1 MKHATIK
8 DIARNLDLSTST
20 VSRALSDH
28 PDISRETKDRVQA
41 VAREMDYHPNTI
53 AKSLQQKQSMI
64 IGVVVPQVKHYFFAS
79 IMAGITDVAYQAGY
93 TVMICQSNE
102 DVQRE
107 MSNIN
112 VLISHRVAGLLIS
125 VSSTTTN
132 TDQFSRFK
140 KGGIPL
146 VFFDRVCTGV
156 DVSTVVVDDYDGAFH
171 ATEYLI
177 GKGHKCIGH
186 LGGPETL
193 SIANLRYEGYRD
205 ALEKNGMSFCG
216 EWVVRGGLNEEDGT
230 DSATRLLEKAQAKPD
245 ALFCVNDPVAMGA
258 MIALKKK
265 GYRIPDDIAVVGF
278 TDNPMAEIMEPPLTT
293 VRQPAYEIGKTAAEL
308 LLNQIRDTSHR
319 AQPVHK
325 VLKTELIIRKSA

>member
-8 DIARNLDLSTST
+8 DIALKLDLSTST

-28 PDISRETKDRVQA
+28 PDISRETKDKVQV

-79 IMAGITDVAYQAGY
+79 IMAGISDVAYQAGY

-107 MSNIN
+107 ISNID

-132 TDQFSRFK
+132 FEHFLRFQR
-140 KGGIPL
+140 GGIPL
-146 VFFDRVCTGV
+146 VFFDRVCTEV

-177 GKGHKCIGH
+177 GKGHKRIGH

-193 SIANLRYEGYRD
+193 SISRLRFEGYRD
-205 ALEKNGMSFCG
+205 ALDKNGMLLCDDR
-216 EWVVRGGLNEEDGT
+216 VIRGGLNEEDGT
-230 DSATRLLEKAQAKPD
+230 DSAARLLEKARVIPD

-258 MIALKKK
+258 MIHLKKK

-308 LLNQIRDTSHR
+308 LLDQIQDSSHR
-319 AQPVHK
+319 IHPVHK

>member
-8 DIARNLDLSTST
+8 DIAKKLGLSAST

-28 PDISRETKDRVQA
+28 PDISKETKEKVHA

-64 IGVVVPQVKHYFFAS
+64 IGVAVPQVKHYFFAS

-102 DVQRE
+102 DVKRE
-107 MSNIN
+107 INNID

-132 TDQFSRFK
+132 SDHFIRFK
-140 KGGIPL
+140 QRGIPL
-146 VFFDRVCTGV
+146 VFFDRVCTDV
-156 DVSTVVVDDYDGAFH
+156 NVSTVVVDDHDGAFH

-177 GKGHKCIGH
+177 GKGHRCIGH
-186 LGGPETL
+186 LGGPESL
-193 SIANLRYEGYRD
+193 SIGRLRFEGYCD
-205 ALEKNGMSFCG
+205 ALKEHGIPIC
-216 EWVVRGGLNEEDGT
+216 EDRIVRGGLNEEDGT
-230 DSATRLLEKAQAKPD
+230 ESASKLLEQAKDIPD

-258 MIALKKK
+258 IIHLKQK
-265 GYRIPDDIAVVGF
+265 GFQIPKDIAIVGF
-278 TDNPMAEIMEPPLTT
+278 TDSPMAEIMEPPLTT
-293 VRQPAYEIGKTAAEL
+293 MRQPAYDIGKTAAEL
-308 LLNQIRDTSHR
+308 LVDQIQNPSHR
-319 AQPVHK
+319 SHPVHK

>member
-79 IMAGITDVAYQAGY
+79 IMAGITDVAYHAGY

-107 MSNIN
+107 TSNIN

-146 VFFDRVCTGV
+146 VFFDRICTGV

-193 SIANLRYEGYRD
+193 SIARLRYEGYRD
-205 ALEKNGMSFCG
+205 ALGKNGMSFC
-216 EWVVRGGLNEEDGT
+216 EDRVVRGGLNEEDGT
-230 DSATRLLEKAQAKPD
+230 ESATRLLEKAQVKPD

-308 LLNQIRDTSHR
+308 LLDQIQDTSHR